1 MFSFNIKKKCD
12 VFFERISRITTTST
26 LVANSIHK
34 QHNLV
39 FPKYKNINYGK
50 EVVIVATGE
59 SVKRYTPIT
68 GAVHIGLNRAV
79 LLDSIKFDYFFLQD
93 YSGAKDYIEKI
104 NNYNPNICRKFY
116 GRMMSSKGVEHCII
130 PDYQIEKANAELYY
144 TSYPNKVFHYDIS
157 SFPLADF
164 HTVANSAFHFA
175 LWTHPTKIYLVGCDC
190 SSTYF
195 DGSKGKSF
203 SYLIDG
209 WKKAKQ
215 FADLYYPDIEV
226 TSINPVGLAGLF
238 KDMNM

>member
-1 MFSFNIKKKCD
+1 M
-12 VFFERISRITTTST
+12 
-26 LVANSIHK
+26 
-34 QHNLV
+34 
-39 FPKYKNINYGK
+39 
-50 EVVIVATGE
+50 
-59 SVKRYTPIT
+59 
-68 GAVHIGLNRAV
+68 
-79 LLDSIKFDYFFLQD
+79 LDSIKFDYFFLQD

-116 GRMMSSKGVEHCII
+116 GRMMSSQGVEHCII

-209 WKKAKQ
+209 WKKAVRR
-215 FADLYYPDIEV
+215 FILSRHRSDINQPSRPSRFIQRYEHV
-226 TSINPVGLAGLF
+226 IRKTES
-238 KDMNM
+238 